1 MLESHIRNALHFVKM
16 YSISQITKAIPI
28 NKNIPALAGTEDS
41 LRMFRMAT
49 DSGCLSEIIP
59 GNDTFVLLIYG
70 NSYEFLKT
78 VIKKLNNEDTTN
90 ASC

>member
-1 MLESHIRNALHFVKM
+1 
-16 YSISQITKAIPI
+16 
-28 NKNIPALAGTEDS
+28 
-41 LRMFRMAT
+41 MAT

-78 VIKKLNNEDTTN
+78 VIKITQQRRHYKRILLKLTGIFYFIFIRTDKCKEFNDREYFSESKRMFERFDKKGKK
-90 ASC
+90 

>member
-1 MLESHIRNALHFVKM
+1 
-16 YSISQITKAIPI
+16 
-28 NKNIPALAGTEDS
+28 
-41 LRMFRMAT
+41 MAT

-78 VIKKLNNEDTTN
+78 VIKKNSTTKTLQTHLAEVDWN
-90 ASC
+90 ILFHFYKDRQVQRI

>member
-1 MLESHIRNALHFVKM
+1 
-16 YSISQITKAIPI
+16 
-28 NKNIPALAGTEDS
+28 
-41 LRMFRMAT
+41 MAT

-78 VIKKLNNEDTTN
+78 VIKNKQTQQRRHYKRILLKLTGIFYFIFIRTDKCKEFNDREYFSESKRMFERFDKKGKK
-90 ASC
+90 